1 MNTEG
6 AQPNAPFNFLVDA
19 SASGGL
25 GDIQLDI
32 VFDKK
37 SVPHTFDKIA
47 ENLYK
52 VSFVPRSAGKHR
64 VFVYFNGMD
73 VRGNFLTIN
82 QNQNHFDDFS
92 GSPFPIRVG
101 VRKKS
106 SMKSST
112 VRDVLN
118 SRSPVMMPESPTP
131 AYIPPV
137 SPLVDNSSPLYSPQA
152 VKNTM
157 KKKSNYEEDSRQKTS
172 LIDEDNHSKNRIFKF
187 DDDSLNRS
195 RVIRTSVD
203 ETDDMKT
210 VTFSN
215 HVSHDGFLSNERNNV
230 ERQYK
235 TDRKLEPILT
245 KTENGYKKSSFQE
258 SSRNVLSSE
267 NFKNE
272 LISHVNRSNRV
283 QSPKSPVFRTDSPEI
298 RSFKFEDGLNSPG
311 YKLTTSSSNFRST
324 ERVSSPAFRHSSPL
338 PMTDRRPSVDGVVD
352 SSSNIRGNFFFFF
365 FISKVCNFFWV

>member
-1 MNTEG
+1 MKLGEAGVFINTTSVTE
-6 AQPNAPFNFLVDA
+6 
-19 SASGGL
+19 SGG
-25 GDIQLDI
+25 DIKNW
-32 VFDKK
+32 KK
-37 SVPHTFDKIA
+37 NYIFLKKISSS
-47 ENLYK
+47 L
-52 VSFVPRSAGKHR
+52 
-64 VFVYFNGMD
+64 
-73 VRGNFLTIN
+73 
-82 QNQNHFDDFS
+82 

-106 SMKSST
+106 SLKSST

-152 VKNTM
+152 VKNSM
-157 KKKSNYEEDSRQKTS
+157 NRSKSKSTNEEETRHTTS

-203 ETDDMKT
+203 EADDMNKT

-215 HVSHDGFLSNERNNV
+215 HVSHDRDSFLANERSNIEK

-235 TDRKLEPILT
+235 TERKFPVAPILT
-245 KTENGYKKSSFQE
+245 NAENGYSTKKSSFQTYE
-258 SSRNVLSSE
+258 SSNTTTNVLSSE

-272 LISHVNRSNRV
+272 LISHVNRTNRV
-283 QSPKSPVFRTDSPEI
+283 HSPKSPVFRTDSPEI
-298 RSFKFEDGLNSPG
+298 RSPSFKFDEDRLNSPG
-311 YKLTTSSSNFRST
+311 YKLTTTSSNFRSS
-324 ERVSSPAFRHSSPL
+324 ERISSPAFRHSSPL

-352 SSSNIRGNFFFFF
+352 SSSNIRGEFFF
-365 FISKVCNFFWV
+365 VFW